1 MDKFRIEING
11 NESNS
16 CTSFMRELNQYYQLY
31 EREWQNESASW
42 KTFWNQPKSKK
53 TYIKPER
60 ISSRSPLTILHGPW
74 GSGKTFF
81 IETLVKEWQDAS
93 KGTNFKNIVV
103 IDLWNYIH
111 HTTNIVLEMANQ
123 FYGIILNFLPSKF
136 KKKWKRKKFWKMM
149 LADFAAS
156 LEQNTKITGKLFR
169 IGKYCYK
176 LFADGK
182 LGNKSNHHQKI
193 EEIVE
198 HLKPTVVFFDNI
210 ERLESYSIEII
221 KVIQFFSFLPN
232 FVFVL
237 PMNKSELKFSA
248 STLSTNREMCSEM
261 IITKYITL
269 GIWFEYKQD
278 YSQLLLKLG
287 FSKRIV
293 PELNRSLT
301 LPKQSETVLSIR
313 EVEKLFKQNQ
323 HKRVIDLA
331 NRDKYAGFYYI
342 SQNIWKNNFI
352 EDNVKDFMKCYYAF
366 LNKII
371 PEEWKIKEISKKILD
386 NLSNTSFVSDVI
398 KKKVTF
404 VLNFNLEYEFDL
416 LINAEDIVLKLENVL
431 MVIIE
436 LTKLVL
442 LSDNKENSDENQIRE
457 VLNLVR
463 ERITNI
469 HYTMTNP
476 PEIIANSHDFSF
488 DDFFWIKNNF
498 LKKAIEESLT
508 KIRLG
513 EIKDKKV
520 YLYEYYSIKTS
531 IEERLIS
538 QIKEHARSVINFIG
552 KSK

>member
-16 CTSFMRELNQYYQLY
+16 CSSFMRELNQYYQLY

-42 KTFWNQPKSKK
+42 KTFWNQQKSKK

-93 KGTNFKNIVV
+93 KGTNFENIVV

-149 LADFAAS
+149 LADFDAS
-156 LEQNTKITGKLFR
+156 LEQNTKIIGKLFR

-237 PMNKSELKFSA
+237 PMNKSELKFNA
-248 STLSTNREMCSEM
+248 STLATNREMYGEAA
-261 IITKYITL
+261 IDKYITL
-269 GIWFEYKQD
+269 DVWFDYKQD
-278 YSQLLLKLG
+278 YSQFLQKIG
-287 FSKRIV
+287 FSKKII
-293 PELNRSLT
+293 PELNRSLS
-301 LPKQSETVLSIR
+301 LPQQTKTKISYVLSIR
-313 EVEKLFKQNQ
+313 QLEKIFKQEQYKKIIDKANQNKYLGFLLLDKMIWPNDVIEKDVSIFFEYHSNLTNCLEQINSDNDWISIESSNYFNTEKMSSEIRNKIELIQKFSYYICDYSSFLYWDEKKSKIPNILKTIDMLLNESELDDESKEKLTLLK
-323 HKRVIDLA
+323 
-331 NRDKYAGFYYI
+331 
-342 SQNIWKNNFI
+342 
-352 EDNVKDFMKCYYAF
+352 
-366 LNKII
+366 NKITCFFDLI
-371 PEEWKIKEISKKILD
+371 PQITKDYPCEKITPEEFSFIKMSLKEMVKKKSSGFDDDRMMQIFNSIEIKELVEWIEKKYQ
-386 NLSNTSFVSDVI
+386 N
-398 KKKVTF
+398 
-404 VLNFNLEYEFDL
+404 
-416 LINAEDIVLKLENVL
+416 
-431 MVIIE
+431 
-436 LTKLVL
+436 
-442 LSDNKENSDENQIRE
+442 
-457 VLNLVR
+457 
-463 ERITNI
+463 
-469 HYTMTNP
+469 
-476 PEIIANSHDFSF
+476 
-488 DDFFWIKNNF
+488 
-498 LKKAIEESLT
+498 
-508 KIRLG
+508 
-513 EIKDKKV
+513 
-520 YLYEYYSIKTS
+520 
-531 IEERLIS
+531 
-538 QIKEHARSVINFIG
+538 
-552 KSK
+552 